1 MNTLAVSPQP
11 EDKATDWQRFIRKID
26 FGLIVLAAILF
37 IYGTLM
43 VYSAHTGGKAPS
55 SLFSRQIMNGV
66 LGLIVLGAAAYI
78 NYNSISSYT
87 LYIYFGNLILL
98 LAVIVLGSSAH
109 GAQRWI
115 SFFGFQ
121 FQPSEFAKV
130 LIIVTLATFLATR
143 KGNISR
149 PRDLLYAFMHVGVPM
164 IIIAKQPDLGTS
176 LVLVAVLMGM
186 LLAGGT
192 RLRYYLAIVVL
203 GLLVF
208 FALVHFKVL
217 NDYQLQRLM
226 VFFKPEVDP
235 SGASYNLLQ
244 SKIAIGSGEF
254 SGKGLFSG
262 TQTNLKFIPNKESD
276 FIFSVVGEE
285 LGFLGASFL
294 LAVYFFLVLSAI
306 RIAATAKNILG
317 TLIAAG
323 ITSMWLFQIFVNIGM
338 TIGIMP
344 ITGIPLP
351 FLSYGGSSM
360 VTNLAAIGLL
370 LNIYRQRLYR

>member
-1 MNTLAVSPQP
+1 MLAVTSRP
-11 EDKATDWQRFIRKID
+11 EDKKTDWPKFVRKIN
-26 FGLIVLAAILF
+26 FGLIILAVILF
-37 IYGTLM
+37 AYGTLM
-43 VYSAHTGGKAPS
+43 VYSASTGGKVPS
-55 SLFSRQIMNGV
+55 SFLNRQLVNGAI
-66 LGLIVLGAAAYI
+66 GLIILAAAAYV
-78 NYNSISSYT
+78 NYNSVSSYT
-87 LYIYFGNLILL
+87 VYIYFGNLVLL
-98 LAVIVLGSSAH
+98 LAVVILGSTAH
-109 GAQRWI
+109 GSQRWLSI
-115 SFFGFQ
+115 FGFQ

-130 LIIVTLATFLATR
+130 LIIISLATFLATR
-143 KGNISR
+143 RGNISR
-149 PRDLLYAFMHVGVPM
+149 PRDLLFAFMHVGVPV

-176 LVLVAVLMGM
+176 LVLVAILMGM

-192 RLRYYLAIVVL
+192 RLRYYAAIILLGVLAFV
-203 GLLVF
+203 
-208 FALVHFKVL
+208 ALVHFKVL
-217 NDYQLQRLM
+217 DDYQLKRLM
-226 VFFKPEVDP
+226 VFFNPEADP

-244 SKIAIGSGEF
+244 SKIAIGSGELT
-254 SGKGLFSG
+254 GKGLFSG

-285 LGFLGASFL
+285 LGFFGAGFL
-294 LAVYFFLVLSAI
+294 LTVYFFLIVSAI

-317 TLIAAG
+317 TLIATG

-370 LNIYRQRLYR
+370 LSIYRQRLYS